1 MGEHFER
8 DFKVHSSVI
17 TSFSSISVVS
27 KIGKL
32 IQGRLPLT
40 YGISLLFLLKRT
52 SEAKQR
58 ARGEK

>member
-1 MGEHFER
+1 MGEHVER

-17 TSFSSISVVS
+17 TSFSSISVGS

-40 YGISLLFLLKRT
+40 YRISLLFLLKRT

>member
-40 YGISLLFLLKRT
+40 YRISLLFLLKRT